1 MTAASDGIS
10 FCLNI
15 EAASMKLF
23 FKKDTS
29 TGSPRGKLASFWCDI
44 GIFLIRVCKYVKK
57 RNLGHICNRKEGSP
71 EYLLAK
77 SDIAFSKVVCPGA
90 SPRVPSKTVPLPF
103 RILLTVKGL
112 STPKSSPYGGLP
124 QLRSDEPEDPR
135 PPRTI
140 SLGVELPETV

>member
-44 GIFLIRVCKYVKK
+44 GIFLIRVCKCVKK
-57 RNLGHICNRKEGSP
+57 KKKKWNLGHICNRKEDSP

-77 SDIAFSKVVCPGA
+77 SDIAF
-90 SPRVPSKTVPLPF
+90 
-103 RILLTVKGL
+103 
-112 STPKSSPYGGLP
+112 
-124 QLRSDEPEDPR
+124 
-135 PPRTI
+135 
-140 SLGVELPETV
+140 